1 MLRMEDNYER
11 TKQTTQGGTMTAI
24 VEIGLGVSILFIVIE
39 YLFNVYQ
46 IEKLHRDVRR
56 LQRQVRGLRER
67 LDSV

>member
-1 MLRMEDNYER
+1 
-11 TKQTTQGGTMTAI
+11 MTAI

-39 YLFNVYQ
+39 YLFSVYQ
-46 IEKLHRDVRR
+46 IEKLHRAVRR